1 MTSIARISAWLILA
15 VTLALTIGPPGLRP
29 VAPVPHVFE
38 HFGIF
43 LLLGSAFALGY
54 PRNHFYLAVAAL
66 PCIAGLEVLQLF
78 APGRHAR
85 LSDFIVNAI
94 GAYAGIALVHLLRK
108 ASEARVSR

>member
-15 VTLALTIGPPGLRP
+15 VTLVLTIGPPGLRP

-38 HFGIF
+38 HFGFF
-43 LLLGSAFALGY
+43 LLVGSAFAVGY
-54 PRNHFYLAVAAL
+54 PRHHFHLAVAAL

-85 LSDFIVNAI
+85 LSDFVVNAI
-94 GAYAGIALVHLLRK
+94 GAYAGIALVHVFRR
-108 ASEARVSR
+108 ASEAASR